1 MLVTRKTLVINKLID
16 TKHKFIHIDPSV
28 YLCVC
33 VCVSLSV
40 CLSVCLSL
48 LVEVHVKSYSLFSFD
63 ERLADDKLQSFRHLG
78 GRKLDATF
86 REVPKLSV
94 NELLLKHL
102 TTISNLGFDGVDRL
116 GLLPLE
122 FSQSVVNVLIALPNA
137 AEILKLVAD
146 LQLFCRLLPL
156 TSLLFRALT
165 HQIFP
170 TFRCDLLLS
179 LLYQG
184 IGFHG

>member
-1 MLVTRKTLVINKLID
+1 MLETRKTLVINKLID

-102 TTISNLGFDGVDRL
+102 TTISNW
-116 GLLPLE
+116 GLMTSIVWNFLNPSSMSWSY
-122 FSQSVVNVLIALPNA
+122 SQTPPRSW
-137 AEILKLVAD
+137 
-146 LQLFCRLLPL
+146 
-156 TSLLFRALT
+156 SLL
-165 HQIFP
+165 QIFS
-170 TFRCDLLLS
+170 FSAAFSRWRRSCSARWRIRFSRRFAAICCCRSYIKELD
-179 LLYQG
+179 
-184 IGFHG
+184 FMVD

>member
-1 MLVTRKTLVINKLID
+1 MLETRKTLVINKLID
-16 TKHKFIHIDPSV
+16 TKCKFIHIDPSV

-33 VCVSLSV
+33 VCVAVCLSV
-40 CLSVCLSL
+40 CLSVCLAL

-63 ERLADDKLQSFRHLG
+63 ERLADDKLQSLCHLG

-122 FSQSVVNVLIALPNA
+122 FFQSVVNVLVAFPNA
-137 AEILKLVAD
+137 AEIL
-146 LQLFCRLLPL
+146 
-156 TSLLFRALT
+156 
-165 HQIFP
+165 
-170 TFRCDLLLS
+170 
-179 LLYQG
+179 
-184 IGFHG
+184 